1 VATDRDLVQI
11 IDAAMA
17 EAARK
22 SGAWLV
28 CRPGCTSCCM
38 GAFPITML
46 DAARLRSG
54 LGELG
59 RADPGRAAAV
69 RRRAAEY
76 VARLPVFPGDLATG
90 ILSEGE
96 EAEDQFAALAE
107 EAACPAL
114 DPETGTCDLYE
125 SRPITCRIFG
135 PAVRAGGDVLG
146 VCELCYEGASDE
158 QIAACQV
165 EANPAALEQELLGGD
180 ARQTIVAFALRD
192 AGATGR

>member
-1 VATDRDLVQI
+1 MAGDRDLIQI

-28 CRPGCTSCCM
+28 CRPGCTPCCI

-54 LGELG
+54 LDELERTDPR
-59 RADPGRAAAV
+59 RAGAV

-76 VARLPVFPGDLATG
+76 VARLPAFPGDLTTG
-90 ILSEGE
+90 LLDEGADAGE
-96 EAEDQFAALAE
+96 QFAALAE
-107 EAACPAL
+107 DEPCPAL
-114 DPETGTCDLYE
+114 DPRTGTCDLYE
-125 SRPITCRIFG
+125 SRPVTCRIFG
-135 PAVRAGGDVLG
+135 PAVRAGGDALG
-146 VCELCYEGASDE
+146 VCELCYQGASDE

-165 EANPAALEQELLGGD
+165 EADPAGLENELLAGD
-180 ARQTIVAFALRD
+180 ARQTIVAFALR
-192 AGATGR
+192 